1 MQHNFYITLVYN
13 VSSYSISS
21 LFGSSLY
28 LHYNKGDKKRGK
40 EMIAPN
46 NWVNLIVS
54 LHLIIRNICLFLII
68 AASVLCQCMYDN
80 QSV

>member
-1 MQHNFYITLVYN
+1 MLPKNPGVALAGIYPYTEN
-13 VSSYSISS
+13 IS
-21 LFGSSLY
+21 
-28 LHYNKGDKKRGK
+28 NKQ
-40 EMIAPN
+40 IN